1 MINKTNAMR
10 LLDSKGVPYQV
21 FTYDT
26 GFHSAEEVADI
37 IGVPAAEV
45 YKTLVVLRA
54 KGKPMLVMVPAPW
67 QLDPK
72 QFAKA
77 IGEKKVWMA
86 SQKEAES
93 LTGLQVGGISPLVL
107 LNKGFAIYLDES
119 ARSLTNLN
127 ISAGQRGVNLRLKIE
142 DLVKVT
148 ACRFAAAASSL

>member
-26 GFHSAEEVADI
+26 DFHSAEEVADI
-37 IGVPAAEV
+37 IGVPAGEV
-45 YKTLVVLRA
+45 YKTLVVLRE
-54 KGKPMLVMVPAPW
+54 KGKPMLVMVPAPQ

-72 QFAKA
+72 QFARA

-107 LNKGFAIYLDES
+107 LNKGFAIYLDAS
-119 ARSLTNLN
+119 ARALTSLN
-127 ISAGQRGVNLRLKIE
+127 ISAGQRGVNLRLKVE

-148 ACRFAAAASSL
+148 GCRFVAAVSSM

>member
-26 GFHSAEEVADI
+26 DFHSAEEVADI

-45 YKTLVVLRA
+45 YKTLVVLRE
-54 KGKPMLVMVPAPW
+54 KGKPMLVMVPAPQ

-107 LNKGFAIYLDES
+107 LNKGFAIYLDAS
-119 ARSLTNLN
+119 ARTLTSLN
-127 ISAGQRGVNLRLKIE
+127 ISAGQRGVNLRLKVE

-148 ACRFAAAASSL
+148 GCKFVAATSSF